1 MPPQSSDDLQVT
13 ALNEIASVTAGRPV
27 RSFAVRVTTGPDT
40 GKSFTIDA
48 NQAGRI
54 LVGQSPAC
62 AVRLA
67 DPTVS
72 RRHAALELAQGALRV
87 ADLGS
92 TNGTWVNGLRVYDVA
107 LQGGESLQ
115 VGNTVLAVTAG
126 SSTEGPVVEQTSFG
140 AFIGASDEIRRL
152 YPAMTRIASS
162 NIPVIIEGETGT
174 GKEVLAEALHDL
186 GPRASGPFVVFDC
199 TTIASN
205 LMEAALF
212 GHEKGA
218 FTGAHVANPGLFEQ
232 ADKGTLFIDEI
243 GDLDVPLQAK
253 LLRAIERSEV
263 RRIGGKSWLRVEVR
277 IIAATRRDLD
287 REVQSGRFR
296 DDLFFRLAVA
306 RIELPP
312 LRRRRKDISLLA
324 AHFWKELGG
333 APAELTGDLLKRLED
348 YDWPGNVRE
357 LRNSI
362 TQRITLGEL
371 ARQPSSL
378 LPPSGESSGGGDAI
392 EAILGQDLPF
402 PIARDKILDLF
413 EQRYVARVLERH
425 GGNVTHAAHA
435 SGIGRRY
442 FQTIRGRRKS

>member
-1 MPPQSSDDLQVT
+1 MPSQSSEDPQVT
-13 ALNEIASVTAGRPV
+13 ALNEVAGAAPRRPV
-27 RSFAVRVTTGPDT
+27 RCFDLRVTSGPDA
-40 GKSFTIDA
+40 GKAFVIDS
-48 NQAGRI
+48 NREGRI

-62 AVRLA
+62 GVRLA

-72 RRHAALELAQGALRV
+72 RRHAALELAGGALRIT
-87 ADLGS
+87 DLGS
-92 TNGTWVNGLRVYDVA
+92 RNGTWVNGLRIYDA
-107 LQGGESLQ
+107 LLQGDETMQ
-115 VGNTVLAVTAG
+115 VGNTVLSVAAG
-126 SSTEGPVVEQTSFG
+126 GNLEEAPLEQAQFG
-140 AFIGASDEIRRL
+140 AFMGASDEIRRL
-152 YPAMTRIASS
+152 YPAMARIAAS

-199 TTIASN
+199 TTIAPN

-212 GHEKGA
+212 GHERGA
-218 FTGAHVANPGLFEQ
+218 FTGAHAASPGLFEQ

-243 GDLDVPLQAK
+243 GDLDIAPQAK

-263 RRIGGKSWLRVEVR
+263 RRIGGKAWLRVDVR

-312 LRRRRKDISLLA
+312 LRRRRGDISLLA

-333 APAELTGDLLKRLED
+333 APSGLTGDLLKRLED

-357 LRNSI
+357 LRNAI

-371 ARQPSSL
+371 AKQRSPVNRL
-378 LPPSGESSGGGDAI
+378 ADGKRPIDVV
-392 EAILGQDLPF
+392 EAVLAEDLPF
-402 PIARDKILDLF
+402 PIARDKVLELF
-413 EQRYVARVLERH
+413 EQQYVARVLERY

-435 SGIGRRY
+435 SWIGRRY
-442 FQTIRGRRKS
+442 FQTIRGR